1 MNERIKKISEYLYKE
16 NKNPS
21 LCIDSE
27 LFKKYDIFKKWL
39 IENGAIFIK
48 NIDFPYAYGPFNLIG
63 CKSVSEIQENESI
76 LLIPKKL
83 MIITSELNSIDELIK
98 DIKED
103 LNITYDIPTIYLT
116 LYLYLENKNENSF
129 FRPYLNL
136 IFSNYNFLN
145 DFTEENLKYFNN
157 DESMIKSIKNA
168 FEYLNELYNIIKQN
182 KNFSEINKNDLFFCY
197 SQVISRQFYIDENTS
212 ALIPLADLLNH
223 KNINVHY
230 ELYDSQNY
238 VFKNSSDFTTDLD
251 SNIDIRPSFIKEMPR
266 LNGYDIDSLKPFNL
280 YKIKRNLNHKKIIE
294 IRDSDYFSIS
304 TSKGENIKK
313 GSQVFNNY
321 FNGRNKYFLKNYGFC
336 FIDNR
341 YDYTSII
348 IKIKKRNDNYQD
360 KYLEI
365 LFKKRYKNKNY
376 LKIKIHFNKIS
387 FYLIKYYRF
396 LYFYEEKNDMN
407 QYIDYK
413 FDIELEINFISLS
426 INCLKSQLNLLN
438 KNNANIENE
447 LDELESELF
456 NKKNNKINSF
466 KVNAFIYRITQ
477 KINIMNQI
485 ELLECLVSMMNKHKK
500 EIKGYIDL
508 LGYEKEFKNISQFD
522 SDKFSKIKIV
532 LFIRK
537 IIDFNKK
544 NS

>member
-1 MNERIKKISEYLYKE
+1 MYERIKKLLEYFNKE
-16 NKNPS
+16 NKNSS
-21 LCIDSE
+21 LWINSD
-27 LFKKYDIFKKWL
+27 LFKKYGIFKKWL
-39 IENGAIFIK
+39 IENGAIFTK

-83 MIITSELNSIDELIK
+83 MIISRELNYMDELIK
-98 DIKED
+98 DIKEELD
-103 LNITYDIPTIYLT
+103 IKYDIPTIYLT
-116 LYLYLENKNENSF
+116 LYLYLENKKENSF
-129 FRPYLNL
+129 FRPYLDL

-157 DESMIKSIKNA
+157 DENMINSIKCA
-168 FEYLNELYNIIKQN
+168 IEDLNELYNIIKQN
-182 KNFSEINKNDLFFCY
+182 KNFSEINKDELFFCY

-223 KNINVHY
+223 NNINVHY

-251 SNIDIRPSFIKEMPR
+251 NNIDIRPSFIKELPR
-266 LNGYDIDSLKPFNL
+266 INDYDAALLKPFNIN
-280 YKIKRNLNHKKIIE
+280 KIKSKLNRIKIIE
-294 IRDSDYFSIS
+294 IKDSDYFSIS
-304 TSKGENIKK
+304 TSKGESIKK

-336 FIDNR
+336 IINNR
-341 YDYTSII
+341 YDYTPII
-348 IKIKKRNDNYQD
+348 IKIKKRKDKWQD
-360 KYLEI
+360 KYFEI
-365 LFKKRYKNKNY
+365 IFKKRYKNKNY
-376 LKIKIHFNKIS
+376 LKIKIHFNKVS

-413 FDIELEINFISLS
+413 FDIELEINFISLT
-426 INCLKSQLNLLN
+426 INCLESHLNLMN
-438 KNNANIENE
+438 KSNGNIENE
-447 LDELESELF
+447 LGELENELF
-456 NKKNNKINSF
+456 NSKNNKINSF
-466 KVNAFIYRITQ
+466 KVNAYIYRITQ
-477 KINIMNQI
+477 KINILNQI
-485 ELLECLVSMMNKHKK
+485 ELLECLLSIMNKHKK

-508 LGYEKEFKNISQFD
+508 LDYEKEFKNISQFD
-522 SDKFSKIKIV
+522 SDEFSKIKIV

-544 NS
+544 NW